1 MSKSPSYFQA
11 VTFCLLHLVLKILFH
26 FGSKVGT
33 FHVKTL
39 LHFGSKV
46 VTFHIKTLIHFGS
59 KGVTFRVNVTFC
71 NITPPPQKTLP
82 SLGFTDSNNNLKSN
96 LFFHLIKAAA

>member
-71 NITPPPQKTLP
+71 VNCYILQHNTSP
-82 SLGFTDSNNNLKSN
+82 SKNPALSG
-96 LFFHLIKAAA
+96 IY